1 PAVRAVGAAAD
12 RALKLG
18 AKPLAADEETPS
30 PFGFLFTTSTTN
42 ITRPPAFSAVLE
54 VVDVNGRARLLPIGD
69 FRGHGAFL
77 FRNDATLPQ
86 EAQFEKIDPGT
97 TDADVQA
104 FYNAQ
109 LNHTGGVPYPF
120 RGEPG
125 GVLLLSKGDMVIVH
139 TDFPPGPYCILSFP
153 TYWYTGIKQ
162 ALEGVH
168 KVVTLH

>member
-1 PAVRAVGAAAD
+1 M
-12 RALKLG
+12 
-18 AKPLAADEETPS
+18 
-30 PFGFLFTTSTTN
+30 
-42 ITRPPAFSAVLE
+42 
-54 VVDVNGRARLLPIGD
+54 LPIGD
-69 FRGHGAFL
+69 FRGHGGFL

-153 TYWYTGIKQ
+153 TDWDTGIKQ